1 MYSIYANP
9 EHVHLLVSRS
19 SGISEEVPAII
30 ITDSSTK
37 FIQDNKVLGHSH
49 LTDFALH
56 EDCFLR
62 S

>member
-37 FIQDNKVLGHSH
+37 FIQDNKLSIG
-49 LTDFALH
+49 TFAPH
-56 EDCFLR
+56 RFCFA
-62 S
+62 